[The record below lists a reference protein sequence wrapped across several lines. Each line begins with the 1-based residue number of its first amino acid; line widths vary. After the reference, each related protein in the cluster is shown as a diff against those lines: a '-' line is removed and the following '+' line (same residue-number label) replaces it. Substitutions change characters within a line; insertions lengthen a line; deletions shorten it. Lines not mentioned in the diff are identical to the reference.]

1 MRISDWSSDVCSSD
15 LIFSVLHILES
26 SGPLPSPQWAATDF
40 FAAFPGAATAAA
52 RRRGAAR
59 CREPLLSPLYTVA
72 PALIWRRAA
81 RPGSRCAL
89 ALRVR
94 MLFGRLKS
102 KASMAAFLVLGGLA
116 LAPQL
121 ASAAAGGWAEEEQA
135 RLRLISGQDRK
146 STRLNSS
153 P

>member
-94 MLFGRLKS
+94 MLFGR
-102 KASMAAFLVLGGLA
+102 
-116 LAPQL
+116 
-121 ASAAAGGWAEEEQA
+121 
-135 RLRLISGQDRK
+135 DRK

-153 P
+153 H